1 MPVLLG
7 YTGQSDEL
15 LHNYI
20 EDSRDLWQNKLDR
33 LDIAQI
39 GCVVGTHAREHVSES
54 FRHRREH
61 EDHVGRRTSRTLKR
75 I

>member
-1 MPVLLG
+1 MPVLPG

-15 LHNYI
+15 LQNYI

-39 GCVVGTHAREHVSES
+39 GCVVGTHAGPGAIAVA
-54 FRHRREH
+54 FF
-61 EDHVGRRTSRTLKR
+61 DK